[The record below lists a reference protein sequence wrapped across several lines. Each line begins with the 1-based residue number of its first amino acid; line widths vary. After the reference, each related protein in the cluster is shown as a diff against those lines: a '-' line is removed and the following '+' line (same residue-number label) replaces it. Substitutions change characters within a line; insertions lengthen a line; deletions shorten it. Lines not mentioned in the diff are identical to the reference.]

1 MEERGRTI
9 SADGKRKH
17 ASTWFEPDITTNVNL
32 KLSASTVLQ
41 ATSSITK
48 AAGLEKSKIKHRT
61 NSPSLPF
68 SEAATTAGP
77 SASQTENQSIFKL
90 HPSSS
95 FKANAENSLTYF
107 SEQKRSGL
115 EERGRTLSADGTL
128 NPTSGHSRFF
138 SSQEL
143 TKGVTKDHG
152 VDKKSFTEERERTTS
167 SNVTP
172 GQDKTTTSHGT
183 VLDKSF
189 AALVSSLVQP
199 SLKSFDGSFP
209 SLQMNTVKMKSSPLQ
224 NENSPS
230 AVEIN
235 SAKSASV
242 FAGPSSVSKT
252 LPLYPN
258 SLETALSDM
267 PISVENTKAMVA
279 PNWTEMPETK
289 YIQQTI
295 KNLSATR
302 SQVAEE
308 SSRETIITGK
318 PQEISKTATSTG
330 TKRPYLDEVSSV
342 PKSHP
347 SHMASL
353 ESTLQTYV
361 SAGNAVVRTATEMP
375 EKTREIQKTV
385 EQSSTNYADSKG
397 VRESLN
403 KGMFTKKQAHEIT
416 ETTFLRKTP
425 ATGTISSSYKKI
437 SKTQTSITAALS
449 FTLCT
454 KAGPFY
460 PHPKDCSKYIRCT
473 GANLWKVKS
482 CAAGTVF
489 NPVTKLCEHGA

>member
-1 MEERGRTI
+1 M
-9 SADGKRKH
+9 
-17 ASTWFEPDITTNVNL
+17 
-32 KLSASTVLQ
+32 
-41 ATSSITK
+41 
-48 AAGLEKSKIKHRT
+48 
-61 NSPSLPF
+61 
-68 SEAATTAGP
+68 
-77 SASQTENQSIFKL
+77 
-90 HPSSS
+90 
-95 FKANAENSLTYF
+95 
-107 SEQKRSGL
+107 

-403 KGMFTKKQAHEIT
+403 ESVSTKTKAHEIT
-416 ETTFLRKTP
+416 KTTFLRKTP

-437 SKTQTSITAALS
+437 SKTQTSTTAALS

-460 PHPKDCSKYIRCT
+460 PHPRDRSKYIWCT
-473 GANLWKVKS
+473 GGNLWTVMSCPGGTLFNPKSKS
-482 CAAGTVF
+482 CEHAK
-489 NPVTKLCEHGA
+489 NP